1 MITEVLSA
9 VVSRA
14 VVSSAGAYEPDRQDE
29 LMGDAEAV
37 GGRAFVHEVTYLAT
51 ELTTRDLSWSGH
63 GPEPAGYR
71 QAWLDHAQQII
82 ADRRAQLRPRQG

>member
-1 MITEVLSA
+1 MVSSA
-9 VVSRA
+9 VVPS
-14 VVSSAGAYEPDRQDE
+14 VGAYEPDRQDE

-51 ELTTRDLSWSGH
+51 ELTTRDFSWSGH
-63 GPEPAGYR
+63 GPEPAEYR